1 MNKKVSVVIPNY
13 NGRNLLAKN
22 LPEVSEA
29 ARGAEIIVVDD
40 ASEDDSVVMLRKNF
54 PHIKVLQSKINRGFS
69 TAVNN
74 GVRVAKG
81 ELVLLLNSDVYPETD
96 FLEYLLP
103 HFADNKVFAVGCLQ
117 KSVEEKNMTVLRGRG
132 IGEFKNG
139 FLIHSKGNPDKK
151 NTLWVSGGAGIFR
164 KDLWNDLGGLREIYD
179 PFYWEDIDLSYR
191 AMKAGYKVVF
201 EPKSTVWHKQS
212 TGAIRNKYKSS
223 RIKTISYR
231 NQILFVWMNITD
243 FGLLVNHILYLIYI
257 TSKSLIKIDKSFIQG
272 LLQAIVRLPQALE
285 ERFEFKSMIKIKDG
299 QIFSLFKKD

>member
-1 MNKKVSVVIPNY
+1 MNKKISIVIPNY
-13 NGRNLLAKN
+13 NGRNLFMKN
-22 LPEVSEA
+22 LPEVLKA

-40 ASEDDSVVMLRKNF
+40 ASEDDSVAMLRKNF
-54 PHIKVLQSKINRGFS
+54 PHINVLQSETNRGFS
-69 TAVNN
+69 TAVNK
-74 GVRVAKG
+74 GVMAAKG

-103 HFADNKVFAVGCLQ
+103 HFVDNKVFAVGCLQ
-117 KSVEEKNMTVLRGRG
+117 KSEEEKNRTVQRGRG

-139 FLIHSKGNPDKK
+139 FLIHSKGKPDKK

-191 AMKAGYKVVF
+191 ALKAGYKVAF

-212 TGAIRNKYKSS
+212 TGAIRNKYDSS
-223 RIKTISYR
+223 RIKAISYR

-243 FGLLVNHILYLIYI
+243 FGLLINHLLYLVYI
-257 TSKSLIKIDKSFIQG
+257 TSKSIIKIDKSFISG
-272 LLQAIVRLPQALE
+272 LLQAIVRLPQAMV
-285 ERFEFKSMIKIKDG
+285 ERFKFKSMIKIKDE
-299 QIFSLFKKD
+299 QIFLLFKKD